1 MGSNSNYLAFY
12 LMRYRKDSEIDTELT
27 IELPCIVVA
36 GNGARVC
43 HHVDWTW
50 SSQKTLWRLQLERKL
65 SFRGP
70 LTSKI
75 SVYSYNALSVNC
87 EHDWKGFCHHTLTAP
102 QKSHLSTVD
111 DLGLLFDLQ
120 ALFWWKIFVYK
131 VHMNLQAVCQSG
143 VIFCMDNIWAL
154 ANVWVGQ
161 DWPT

>member
-102 QKSHLSTVD
+102 QRVTCLQLTILAFCLIFRPYFGEKFLSTECIWICKW
-111 DLGLLFDLQ
+111 L
-120 ALFWWKIFVYK
+120 
-131 VHMNLQAVCQSG
+131 CQNG
-143 VIFCMDNIWAL
+143 VIFCVDNIWAL

-161 DWPT
+161 ESPT